1 VKTITQ
7 GTPER
12 RARRSQIELQ

>member
-1 VKTITQ
+1 MQ

>member
-1 VKTITQ
+1 MMQ